1 MDPSEV
7 ASTIAA
13 AACARATPPGH
24 GRRPAVATARVCQQA
39 EAAASEQSPR
49 PNAAAPERLRLRL
62 QQETRPE
69 HIRFESD
76 AAASWGMGSDSAELT
91 KELAA
96 VLEQVPSHPLAQ
108 GARER
113 EYRQVHLS
121 SGTGALM
128 AGGWC
133 R

>member
-7 ASTIAA
+7 ADTIAA

-39 EAAASEQSPR
+39 EAAAFEQSPR

-69 HIRFESD
+69 HIRFDSD
-76 AAASWGMGSDSAELT
+76 AAASWGMGSDPAELT

-96 VLEQVPSHPLAQ
+96 VLEQVSSHPLAQ

-113 EYRQVHLS
+113 VYRQALS

-128 AGGWC
+128 AGG